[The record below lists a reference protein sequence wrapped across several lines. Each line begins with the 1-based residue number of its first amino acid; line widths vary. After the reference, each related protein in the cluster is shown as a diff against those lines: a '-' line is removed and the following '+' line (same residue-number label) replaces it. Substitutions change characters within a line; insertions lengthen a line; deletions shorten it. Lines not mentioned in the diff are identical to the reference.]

1 MRRFSFI
8 ERHWPFGPAVCEVRL
23 THEQLAEL
31 VGTSRETTTK
41 VLGELREQGLIEL
54 RRGKVVL
61 LDLRALEAF
70 AEATPDS

>member
-1 MRRFSFI
+1 
-8 ERHWPFGPAVCEVRL
+8 VCEVRL

-41 VLGELREQGLIEL
+41 VLGELREMGLIEL
-54 RRGKVVL
+54 RRGTVAL

-70 AEATPDS
+70 AQANPDS